1 MNLCK
6 RKTEIL
12 QLEDTLKVT
21 QCLIIEHILLV
32 YSRWD
37 KQSVVDVVIEVVP
50 RNTVALRHLPDLHV
64 FAVNWLPSFPLLFP
78 SLAKKLSILNTFC

>member
-37 KQSVVDVVIEVVP
+37 KQSVVDVVIEV
-50 RNTVALRHLPDLHV
+50 
-64 FAVNWLPSFPLLFP
+64 
-78 SLAKKLSILNTFC
+78 SLEIP